1 MNWNGNGMVNHL
13 NGNNQ
18 MICKKCKIK
27 MKHVTGSQNGG
38 YHICI
43 ECNNVVITGETSN
56 EKVGK

>member
-1 MNWNGNGMVNHL
+1 
-13 NGNNQ
+13 
-18 MICKKCKIK
+18 MICKKCKIE
-27 MKHVTGSQNGG
+27 MKHMTGTQNGG